1 MLKIEITR
9 RADKF
14 IESLPAKQKRQITTK
29 ILELRNNPEPHD
41 SIQIKGFSQYRRTS
55 VGEYRIIY
63 QVQDNILLVIV
74 LVGRRNDDDVYKQLK
89 RL

>member
-1 MLKIEITR
+1 MLNLDISK
-9 RADKF
+9 RAVKF
-14 IESLPAKQKRQITTK
+14 IESLPPKQKKQITTK
-29 ILELRNNPEPHD
+29 IIELRNNPEPHD
-41 SIQIKGFSQYRRTS
+41 SIQVKGYSHFRRTS

-63 QVQDNILLVIV
+63 QVQNNILLVIV

>member
-1 MLKIEITR
+1 MLKIDLSK
-9 RADKF
+9 RAVKF
-14 IESLPAKQKRQITTK
+14 IDSLPAKQKKQITTK
-29 ILELRNNPEPHD
+29 IIELSNNPEPHD
-41 SIQIKGFSQYRRTS
+41 SIQIKGYSQFRRTS

-63 QVQDNILLVIV
+63 SVVNKVLLVVV